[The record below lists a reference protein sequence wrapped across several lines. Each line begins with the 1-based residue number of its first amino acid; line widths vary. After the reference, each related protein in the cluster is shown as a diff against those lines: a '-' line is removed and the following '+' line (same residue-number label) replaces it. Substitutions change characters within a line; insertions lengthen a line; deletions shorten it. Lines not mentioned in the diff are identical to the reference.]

1 MAIPSNWITMEAE
14 IYGMIPRAKMEA
26 LENAPP
32 VNMLSNPSKP
42 LEVWLWSWA
51 SIFGSTPGNTT

>member
-1 MAIPSNWITMEAE
+1 MDAE

-32 VNMLSNPSKP
+32 VNMLSSPNNPD
-42 LEVWLWSWA
+42 EVWLCNADNW
-51 SIFGSTPGNTT
+51 FGSIPGRTI